1 MQANVHV
8 SMQSVYRESNQH
20 QTELMLQSTT
30 GQEEWLSLSVKSCVE
45 NQRDFFSLDPF
56 ITNTTGTTGRMI
68 HQVTIYTFSNRNS
81 ERSNNTVKVTKANI
95 FTPNKVKPD
104 MNTVL
109 LYCLH
114 HITHWASS
122 MMLWL
127 CIKTRK
133 QNRTFSA
140 HFKNNLLCRIEIST
154 SSSIYISMSIYINSI
169 CIRFL
174 RGQTKMKLV
183 WAPR

>member
-8 SMQSVYRESNQH
+8 SMQSVYKESNQR

-30 GQEEWLSLSVKSCVE
+30 GQEEWLSLCKKLCGKPG
-45 NQRDFFSLDPF
+45 RFFSPELF

-81 ERSNNTVKVTKANI
+81 ERSDNTVKVTKSNI

-109 LYCLH
+109 LHCLH
-114 HITHWASS
+114 HIDAVALYQNQKT
-122 MMLWL
+122 
-127 CIKTRK
+127 KTRPSVHIL
-133 QNRTFSA
+133 RTINSVGLRYL
-140 HFKNNLLCRIEIST
+140 HPHL
-154 SSSIYISMSIYINSI
+154 SIYLYLSTYTVYVSGFWETRQKWNL
-169 CIRFL
+169 CE
-174 RGQTKMKLV
+174 V
-183 WAPR
+183 